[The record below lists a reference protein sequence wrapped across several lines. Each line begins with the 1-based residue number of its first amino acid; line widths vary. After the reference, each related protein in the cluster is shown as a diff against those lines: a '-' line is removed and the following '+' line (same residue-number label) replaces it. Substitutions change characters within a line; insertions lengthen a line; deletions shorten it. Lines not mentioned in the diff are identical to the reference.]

1 MLKLYTWMHE
11 KESGVSTEVTTKK
24 PFVYTEP
31 LTTLIYIYNPL
42 PKNVW
47 TLFTKPPICFWW
59 VINYFPTLLFYYI
72 YLYDMIYY
80 IYDYIYIVIYIYISH
95 NYMFCKAM
103 FTTCFFKYT
112 SYGVH
117 LCPYMRM
124 HVICLSTNEPINV
137 HDESSMRSKCTQ
149 RINTTAD
156 NIVVA
161 LPFLR

>member
-80 IYDYIYIVIYIYISH
+80 IYDYIYIVIYIYHIIICSVKPCSRH
-95 NYMFCKAM
+95 VFSNTHPTGYIYAHTCACMSYVWAPTSLSMFMMSLAWDQ
-103 FTTCFFKYT
+103 
-112 SYGVH
+112 SA
-117 LCPYMRM
+117 
-124 HVICLSTNEPINV
+124 
-137 HDESSMRSKCTQ
+137 RS
-149 RINTTAD
+149 
-156 NIVVA
+156 V
-161 LPFLR
+161 